1 MKMFLKPA
9 PLLAEVDAFAA
20 AASAQQLTPALFK
33 R

>member
-9 PLLAEVDAFAA
+9 PSEVEAFAA

-33 R
+33 